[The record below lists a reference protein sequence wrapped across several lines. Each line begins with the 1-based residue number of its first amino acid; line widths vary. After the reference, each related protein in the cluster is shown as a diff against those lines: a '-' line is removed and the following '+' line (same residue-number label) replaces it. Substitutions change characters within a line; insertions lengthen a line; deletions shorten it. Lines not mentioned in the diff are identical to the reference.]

1 MGTLD
6 PEAELAKWKRE
17 LAPAI
22 ELSCRSHY
30 GPETK
35 LPLFPWFLDLAPTAE
50 VKEVLSRLKEAT
62 NRNPRSFSEETA
74 AFLERTTREMHDK
87 QQFNLVNQMELT
99 SVLRKASELTT
110 PQPGRSWVTVSLRS
124 RREIEVLSATRVSGS
139 NPSAELDINQ
149 LAIRL
154 GGQDLLV
161 LAPKDLL
168 VEQSLERLCLET
180 VRCEQPEQ
188 DQTIELSFRLAQADL
203 QEVLKAKHRLLEEKK
218 KAMEAEITR
227 LKALVDGV
235 MEALEIRDDPPQ
247 LQMGKERYC
256 DYCAML

>member
-17 LAPAI
+17 LVPAI

-35 LPLFPWFLDLAPTAE
+35 LPLFPWFLDLAPSTE
-50 VKEVLSRLKEAT
+50 VREVLNRLKEAT
-62 NRNPRSFSEETA
+62 NRNPRAFSEETA
-74 AFLERTTREMHDK
+74 SFLERTTREMHDK

-110 PQPGRSWVTVSLRS
+110 PQPGRSWVSVSLRS
-124 RREIEVLSATRVSGS
+124 RRDIEVLSATTVSG
-139 NPSAELDINQ
+139 PSASVELDMNQ
-149 LAIRL
+149 LTVRL
-154 GGQDLLV
+154 GGRDLLV
-161 LAPKDLL
+161 LAPKDILT
-168 VEQSLERLCLET
+168 EQSLERLCLET
-180 VRCEQPEQ
+180 VRCEHHEQ
-188 DQTIELSFRLAQADL
+188 DQTVELSFRLAQADL
-203 QEVLKAKHRLLEEKK
+203 QEVLKAKHRRLEEKK
-218 KAMEAEITR
+218 KAMEAEISR

-247 LQMGKERYC
+247 PMMAKERYC